1 MKIKKFNENETTL
14 QNDSSNLSTDFAD
27 EIVKNLTELLTYIDE
42 KNKTID
48 SFINELNKFKS
59 KKSTNNQIDDSIA
72 NLQLIRR
79 SFKDAVD
86 KIDNVVN
93 NMKDYNNS
101 GIKDLY

>member
-72 NLQLIRR
+72 NLQLIRG

>member
-14 QNDSSNLSTDFAD
+14 SNLSTDCAD

-72 NLQLIRR
+72 NLQLIRG

>member
-1 MKIKKFNENETTL
+1 MKIKKFNE
-14 QNDSSNLSTDFAD
+14 NDSSNLSTDFAD

-48 SFINELNKFKS
+48 SFINELNKFIS
-59 KKSTNNQIDDSIA
+59 EKSTNDQIDDSIA
-72 NLQLIRR
+72 NLQLIRG

>member
-14 QNDSSNLSTDFAD
+14 SNLSTDFAD

-72 NLQLIRR
+72 NLQLIRG

>member
-14 QNDSSNLSTDFAD
+14 KNDSSNLSTDFAD

-72 NLQLIRR
+72 NLQLIRG